1 MNGMRL
7 AASTAFVALC
17 LALGACS
24 SPKGTRAA
32 SPGAAGGSDAIAAG
46 GGYYLDDGPGRLSP
60 ADVAAIPDAV
70 PRAEPVLLRTARPYT
85 VFGRTYTPMTVRAPY
100 RERGTA
106 SWYGRRYHG
115 KPTSSGEPY
124 DMYAMTAAHPTL
136 PIPSYVRVTRVA
148 DGRSVVVRVNDRG
161 PFLQNRLIDLSYTA
175 AAKLGFVEAGSAE
188 VEVEAITRFDERG
201 ATVLAAAEGTDAPQ
215 GAASDV
221 ALGLAAAEPV
231 ADDPVRGIA
240 TASADASA
248 AAVSTASSTASS
260 SSVDPSVATAGPPA
274 APARL
279 VVETSFADGARP
291 AGAASQ
297 PAYDPSPAGRPGF
310 WLQFGAF
317 ASADGARAALERLR
331 RELAWLG
338 AGFDLRYE
346 GGLYKVQAGPWPQ
359 REHALKAA
367 ARVRAASAVQ
377 PFPIFR

>member
-1 MNGMRL
+1 MI
-7 AASTAFVALC
+7 
-17 LALGACS
+17 
-24 SPKGTRAA
+24 K
-32 SPGAAGGSDAIAAG
+32 
-46 GGYYLDDGPGRLSP
+46 
-60 ADVAAIPDAV
+60 
-70 PRAEPVLLRTARPYT
+70 
-85 VFGRTYTPMTVRAPY
+85 
-100 RERGTA
+100 
-106 SWYGRRYHG
+106 
-115 KPTSSGEPY
+115 
-124 DMYAMTAAHPTL
+124 
-136 PIPSYVRVTRVA
+136 
-148 DGRSVVVRVNDRG
+148 
-161 PFLQNRLIDLSYTA
+161 SYTA

-231 ADDPVRGIA
+231 ADEPVRGIA

-279 VVETSFADGARP
+279 VVETSFADGARS